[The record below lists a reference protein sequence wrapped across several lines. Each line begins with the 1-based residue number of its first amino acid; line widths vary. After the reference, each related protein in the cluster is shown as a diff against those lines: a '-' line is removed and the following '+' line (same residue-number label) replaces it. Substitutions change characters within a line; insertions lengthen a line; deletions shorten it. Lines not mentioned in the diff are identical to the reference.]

1 MPTAVRRLLLAC
13 ALAGLTACAAPAGPA
28 EIELRTGAGND
39 AASAAS
45 ARSGAASGGTRGTCG
60 PSVTVRPGDT
70 LYGISRRCGVHVD
83 TLASVNGLTAPFAL
97 HPGETLRT
105 GGAPVSARAPA
116 PSNQSSARTSGGST
130 YVVRRGDTLYSVARA
145 YGVQPEILARL
156 NGLGAPYTIYPGQ
169 PLVTPGPQRAAVER
183 SDPEPALAG
192 GSQPP
197 LSTPAAAAADVRFA
211 WPLDG
216 EVLERFGAGANG
228 RRNDGVKIAARPG
241 EPVRA
246 AAAGEVV
253 YAGDEIQ
260 GYGELVLIRHSE
272 RWVTA
277 YAHNARLRVRE
288 GDRVEQGDII
298 AEAGETGSA
307 RRPQLHF
314 EIRRNVTPVD
324 PLRHLPAR

>member
-1 MPTAVRRLLLAC
+1 MPTAVRRLFLAC
-13 ALAGLTACAAPAGPA
+13 ALAGLSACAGPAGPA
-28 EIELRTGAGND
+28 DIELRTGAGSAAASSGGRAASGE
-39 AASAAS
+39 AASA
-45 ARSGAASGGTRGTCG
+45 CG

-70 LYGISRRCGVHVD
+70 LYAISRRCGVHVD
-83 TLASVNGLTAPFAL
+83 TLAAANGLSAPFAL
-97 HPGETLRT
+97 HPGDTLRT
-105 GGAPVSARAPA
+105 RGSAVSAQAPA
-116 PSNQSSARTSGGST
+116 PPPRSAAASRSSGGST
-130 YVVRRGDTLYSVARA
+130 YVVRQGDTLYSVARA

-169 PLVTPGPQRAAVER
+169 PLVTPGPQVAAVER
-183 SDPEPALAG
+183 RDPEPALAG
-192 GSQPP
+192 GSQPR
-197 LSTPAAAAADVRFA
+197 LSTPAASSADIRFA

-216 EVLERFGAGANG
+216 EVLERFGAAANG
-228 RRNDGVKIAARPG
+228 RRNDGVKIAARAG